1 MSGHRTSSCI
11 TETGRKT
18 NGTDR
23 RGGEDMKS
31 NKGVTL
37 LELMVVVVIIGI
49 LAGAAGLSI
58 SAIRAVSA
66 KKAAA
71 QLNSYLSTVRTKC
84 MTRAGAPYAVIYVED
99 GEIKGTYYEYKDEDN
114 EYSETDVI
122 TDKRVTVTY
131 DEGTDLPDS
140 EDKGLELKFARSTGK
155 LSKPI
160 SSGELTFT
168 ITGGGKTYTVTV
180 TAATGNHEVRS

>member
-1 MSGHRTSSCI
+1 MSGHRTSLYI
-11 TETGRKT
+11 TATGRK
-18 NGTDR
+18 TDR

-37 LELMVVVVIIGI
+37 LELMVVVVIIGV
-49 LAGAAGLSI
+49 LAGVAGVSI
-58 SAIRAVSA
+58 STIGAASA
-66 KKAAA
+66 KKAAV

-84 MTRAGAPYAVIYVED
+84 MTRAGSPSAVIYVED
-99 GEIKGTYYEYKDEDN
+99 GEVKGTYYEYKDEDN

-131 DEGTDLPDS
+131 SNGTDLPTT
-140 EDKGLELKFARSTGK
+140 EENGLEMKFARSTGK

-180 TAATGNHEVRS
+180 IAVTGNHEVRS

>member
-1 MSGHRTSSCI
+1 
-11 TETGRKT
+11 
-18 NGTDR
+18 
-23 RGGEDMKS
+23 MKS

-58 SAIRAVSA
+58 SAIGAVSA

-99 GEIKGTYYEYKDEDN
+99 GEIKGTYYEYKDKDN

-131 DEGTDLPDS
+131 SHGINTNAELPTDKDA
-140 EDKGLELKFARSTGK
+140 GLKVSFARSTGALEEPTK
-155 LSKPI
+155 D
-160 SSGELTFT
+160 GELVFT